1 MVIYEPDPPMGNPG
15 KQKTIL
21 DYPEL
26 IEFYKNIPTNV
37 LQVMKLKIENELIER
52 KLKENDR

>member
-1 MVIYEPDPPMGNPG
+1 MVIYEPNPPMSNSDN
-15 KQKTIL
+15 KKTIL

-26 IEFYKNIPTNV
+26 IEF
-37 LQVMKLKIENELIER
+37 LQVMKLKIENELLER

>member
-1 MVIYEPDPPMGNPG
+1 MKEHKMVIYEPDPPMGNPG

-26 IEFYKNIPTNV
+26 IEF
-37 LQVMKLKIENELIER
+37 LQVMKLKIENELLER